1 MDIWDR
7 CVDGQS
13 GEKRV
18 AMTSDT
24 RERLTG
30 ISTATVS
37 LQLLERGLRN
47 CLIPGVRALHPND
60 CHFVAEAYTLRFT
73 S

>member
-1 MDIWDR
+1 M
-7 CVDGQS
+7 S
-13 GEKRV
+13 
-18 AMTSDT
+18 SDT

-30 ISTATVS
+30 ISTAREF
-37 LQLLERGLRN
+37 LQLLKRGLWN
-47 CLIPGVRALHPND
+47 CLIPSVRALHPND

>member
-1 MDIWDR
+1 
-7 CVDGQS
+7 
-13 GEKRV
+13 
-18 AMTSDT
+18 MTSDT
-24 RERLTG
+24 RERLAG